1 MFDSSIKFKYS
12 WRPYQARTL
21 EQIQRYIRDKKVHI
35 VAAPGSG
42 KTVLGLELAR
52 FLNQPVIMFSPTV
65 TIKNQ
70 WIDRF
75 MTSFTDFEEEPDWI
89 SRNIYDIRFF
99 NVATYQA
106 LHYAYKRRKFKNDV
120 DPDETDDPVEDIDN
134 QISDEAVDAYDIVS
148 ELKNKNVKTV
158 ILDEAH
164 HLKAEWWNSLKEV
177 LNQLEDI
184 TVISLTATPPYDSD
198 LGEWKKYI
206 SLCGEIDAEI
216 NVPELVKAKNLCPHQ
231 DYIYF
236 NYPTPE
242 DEQKISEYNTNLIRA
257 VEEIQNDNR
266 FLDMIKS
273 HPFIQSPN
281 TNEEDLLDNVDF
293 YSSML
298 IYLNFRGIPLSKAH
312 LDIIGAKKTIP
323 TQTLAWFEILCK
335 NILQTRRKD
344 FEKDETYIEEL
355 EDKFKAIG
363 AYEKRVLSFS
373 DNKTLQ
379 KYFLNS
385 IGKLNSISDILRLEY
400 KSLKENLR
408 MVVLTDFIRKEYMKE
423 NEIETDKLGVLPI
436 FKKLY
441 TDFPNINMAI
451 LTGTLFVIPASLEE
465 NLKQLATMQK
475 LDSEKINFEKLAVNA
490 NYSEV
495 KIPNSIRNK
504 VMGLICK
511 LFSDGNINVI
521 VGTKSLLGEGWDEP
535 SINTLVL
542 ASFVGS
548 FMLSNQMR
556 GRAIRVNMD
565 PNKTANIWHLVC
577 VTNSTVKDSLIN
589 ADFDMLKRRFNA
601 FPGLAYN
608 SPMIQA
614 GISRMGNIYPPF
626 NNNKILT
633 INNVMKQ
640 KASNRMQMLND
651 WNTALSKNAVN
662 ASALISNVAMP
673 TEKKVSRAWFK
684 DRNSLIYQLVFLLG
698 LHFLTVAYDF
708 PTPLKIAEG
717 ALALF
722 TLYTIIKAFF
732 SSPSKRMLKNVA
744 ATTLDSLCACNIIKT
759 PRRKVFLTMRVTED
773 NQISCS
779 IDGAT
784 LKEGTIFSTSVKEV
798 FDTTDD
804 QRYIIARTTKRGR
817 EIKDY
822 YNVPSALAGN
832 KEMAEVFSKFWHK
845 RIGNHKLIYT
855 RTTEGRKKLLKIR
868 MKNISVFK

>member
-21 EQIQRYIRDKKVHI
+21 EQIQKYIRDQKVHI

-70 WIDRF
+70 WVDRF
-75 MTSFTDFEEEPDWI
+75 MTSFTDFTEEPAWI

-106 LHYAYKRRKFKNDV
+106 LHYAYKRKKFKTDV
-120 DPDETDDPVEDIDN
+120 DPEETDDPIEDIDN
-134 QISDEAVDAYDIVS
+134 QIAEESVESYDIVS
-148 ELKNKNVKTV
+148 ELKNKNVKTI

-177 LNQLEDI
+177 LAQLEGI
-184 TVISLTATPPYDSD
+184 TVISLTATPPYDSN

-242 DEQKISEYNTNLIRA
+242 DEKKISEYNSNLIRA
-257 VEEIQNDNR
+257 TEEIQNDER
-266 FLDMIKS
+266 FLDMIKV
-273 HPFIQSPN
+273 HPFIAAPN
-281 TNEEDLLDNVDF
+281 ANQEELLDNVEF

-298 IYLNFRGIPLSKAH
+298 VYLNSKDVALSKEH
-312 LDIIGAKKTIP
+312 VEIIGTKTAIP
-323 TQTLAWFEILCK
+323 EQTLSWFEILCK
-335 NILQTRRKD
+335 NILQTHRKD
-344 FEKDETYIEEL
+344 FEEHESYIEEL

-385 IGKLNSISDILRLEY
+385 IGKLNSISDILKLEY
-400 KSLKENLR
+400 TSLKENLR
-408 MVVLTDFIRKEYMKE
+408 MVVLTDFIRKEYMKD
-423 NEIETDKLGVLPI
+423 NSVETDKLGVLPI
-436 FKKLY
+436 FKRLY
-441 TDFPNINMAI
+441 TDFPNINMAV
-451 LTGTLFVIPASLEE
+451 LTGTLFVIPTALEE
-465 NLKQLATMQK
+465 NLKALATEQN
-475 LDSEKINFEKLAVNA
+475 LDSEKIKFEKLEINQ

-495 KIPNSIRNK
+495 KISNSLRNK
-504 VMGLICK
+504 VMNLICK
-511 LFSDGNINVI
+511 LFADGNINVI

-556 GRAIRVNMD
+556 GRAIRVNKD

-608 SPMIQA
+608 ASSISA
-614 GISRMGNIYPPF
+614 GITRLGNVYPPF
-626 NNNKILT
+626 SNDKVAL
-633 INNVMKQ
+633 INSTMKQ
-640 KASNRMQMLND
+640 KASNRMKMLND
-651 WNTALSKNAVN
+651 WNVALTNNAVN

-673 TEKKVSRAWFK
+673 AEKKVSRAWFK
-684 DRNSLIYQLVFLLG
+684 DRTSLLYQLIFLLG

-708 PTPLKIAEG
+708 STPLKIAEG
-717 ALALF
+717 ALALY
-722 TLYTIIKAFF
+722 TLYTIVKAFF
-732 SSPSKRMLKNVA
+732 TSPSKRMLKNVA

-759 PRRKVFLTMRVTED
+759 PRRNVFLKMRVMED

-845 RIGNHKLIYT
+845 RIGNHNLIYT